1 MSFEHYQAT
10 QVATEDARQTE
21 YRLFAQVTRAL
32 LDAEADGDRSAFVR
46 AVHWNR
52 RLWLALQADCASDD
66 NRLPE
71 PVRAGI
77 ISLAIWVDKH
87 SRQALAQKAAL
98 TPLIEVNRNIMSGL
112 AASVAA
118 DASPAVPEER
128 RDVPGQTDEEEVR
141 VV

>member
-1 MSFEHYQAT
+1 MSFEQYQAT

-32 LDAEADGDRSAFVR
+32 LDARAAGDRGRLVR

-52 RLWLALQADCASDD
+52 RLWLTLQADCASDD
-66 NRLPE
+66 NSLPE
-71 PVRAGI
+71 QIRAGI

-87 SRQALAQKAAL
+87 SRQALSQEVDLA
-98 TPLIEVNRNIMSGL
+98 PLIEVNRNIMSGL

-118 DASPAVPEER
+118 DAPTGAPDPQHSNE
-128 RDVPGQTDEEEVR
+128 QTEEEVR